1 MEQTIKN
8 PTLQSEVS
16 ELLTM
21 TSKRTINHYTRLF
34 LLCNTS
40 EKRCNALI
48 LQGITVNTN
57 FVKQCITMR
66 YKAVKSLV
74 NQSIQN
80 NLRSK

>member
-21 TSKRTINHYTRLF
+21 TSKRTSNYYTRLF
-34 LLCNTS
+34 LLCITGIKYCNTLVLQGFTTNTS
-40 EKRCNALI
+40 I
-48 LQGITVNTN
+48 
-57 FVKQCITMR
+57 VKHCITMR
-66 YKAVKSLV
+66 YKAVKNLV

-80 NLRSK
+80 NLRGK